1 MCAGRCRETETETET
16 EAVLTYV
23 PVLGGSLSVEE
34 SAPAWGRPESGRTNS
49 RRDSLAGNRDG

>member
-1 MCAGRCRETETETET
+1 MRVRGKMPRDRDRDRDGSS
-16 EAVLTYV
+16 TYV